1 MKTKPTPPAAES
13 LIEIAYILDRS
24 GSMQPMQEPAV
35 AAFNDFVKAQIQVP
49 GEARL
54 TLVQFDDQYE
64 VPVAALRLPEVPL
77 LTAATYVPR
86 GSTAL
91 LDAIGRTIRDF
102 DTRFQKL
109 PASRQPTKV
118 IFAIFTDGMENA
130 SREYTAKHI
139 GDLIHLYRS
148 TKGWEFLFLAA
159 NQDAIASASVINIDC
174 AVAAN
179 VTFTAQG
186 VKSTGSALARKV
198 RASRLQASGQMDAA
212 AVADAAMSLGSIL
225 RQEEAK

>member
-1 MKTKPTPPAAES
+1 MKTDPIPLPS
-13 LIEIAYILDRS
+13 HRHIEIAYILDRS

-35 AAFNDFVKAQIQVP
+35 AAFNDFVQSQSDVP

-54 TLVQFDDQYE
+54 TLVQFDDRYE
-64 VPVAALRLPEVPL
+64 VPMAALRLRDVPQ

-91 LDAIGRTIRDF
+91 LDAIGRTIRDL

-109 PASRQPTKV
+109 PAKRQPAKV
-118 IFAIFTDGMENA
+118 IVAIFTDGMENA
-130 SREYTAKHI
+130 SREYSAKHI
-139 GDLIHLYRS
+139 GDLIHLYRE

-159 NQDAIASASVINIDC
+159 NQDAIASAGVMNIEC

-179 VTFTAQG
+179 VSFSAKGIQ
-186 VKSTGSALARKV
+186 STGSALSRKV
-198 RASRLQASGQMDAA
+198 RASRLKATGQMDATA
-212 AVADAAMSLGSIL
+212 MADDEKSLDEIQ
-225 RQEEAK
+225 REEESK

>member
-91 LDAIGRTIRDF
+91 LDAIGRTIGDF
-102 DTRFQKL
+102 DTRFQKM
-109 PASRQPTKV
+109 PASQQPAKV

-159 NQDAIASASVINIDC
+159 NQDAIASASIINIEC

>member
-102 DTRFQKL
+102 DTRFQKM
-109 PASRQPTKV
+109 PASQQPAKV

-159 NQDAIASASVINIDC
+159 NQDAIASASVINIEC

>member
-1 MKTKPTPPAAES
+1 MKTDPIPLASNS
-13 LIEIAYILDRS
+13 LTEIAYILDRS
-24 GSMQPMQEPAV
+24 GSMLPMQEPAV
-35 AAFNDFVKAQIQVP
+35 AAFNDFVQSQIDVP

-54 TLVQFDDQYE
+54 TLVQFDDHYE
-64 VPVAALRLPEVPL
+64 VPMLALRLQNVPQ

-91 LDAIGRTIRDF
+91 LDAIGRTIRDL

-109 PASRQPTKV
+109 SASHQPAKV
-118 IFAIFTDGMENA
+118 ILAIFTDGLENA

-139 GDLIHLYRS
+139 GDLIHLYRE

-159 NQDAIASASVINIDC
+159 NQDAIASASVMNIDY

-179 VTFTAQG
+179 VTFSAKG
-186 VKSTGSALARKV
+186 IKSTGSALARKI
-198 RASRLQASGQMDAA
+198 RASRLKASGQMDAA
-212 AVADAAMSLGSIL
+212 AEADGAMTLGAIL
-225 RQEEAK
+225 REEESK